1 MNINN
6 SMVNIL
12 KLSENKE
19 NKVENNCLLTSTNR
33 VNKQGQHFKSLINN
47 NKIQMLTLLT
57 QIPMRA
63 CDTHT
68 HTFKIKSPYRDCQQ
82 GQQSVFSLY

>member
-57 QIPMRA
+57 
-63 CDTHT
+63 
-68 HTFKIKSPYRDCQQ
+68 
-82 GQQSVFSLY
+82 

>member
-12 KLSENKE
+12 KLSENKV
-19 NKVENNCLLTSTNR
+19 KNNCLLTSTNR

-57 QIPMRA
+57 
-63 CDTHT
+63 
-68 HTFKIKSPYRDCQQ
+68 
-82 GQQSVFSLY
+82 